1 MTGLRASS
9 VTGMTGRAA
18 PGIAALA
25 SALLAL
31 QATSGLASARAL
43 DDREKASLARTVAD
57 FDKAFRE
64 ARYNDVV
71 AVVPPRIVESIAK
84 KNGLTV
90 EKLRP
95 EIAAVLAKAM
105 TLVKIESYAI
115 YLSAIQY
122 KELPNGAPY
131 ALIPTKTVIDAGDK
145 GRFAESTFSL
155 AFIDEGKWYVI
166 RVNDVANLMI
176 MRSVYPEF
184 AGVELPRG
192 SMEILK
198 K

>member
-95 EIAAVLAKAM
+95 GIAAVLAKAM

-115 YLSAIQY
+115 DLSAIQY
-122 KELPNGAPY
+122 KELPNGSPY